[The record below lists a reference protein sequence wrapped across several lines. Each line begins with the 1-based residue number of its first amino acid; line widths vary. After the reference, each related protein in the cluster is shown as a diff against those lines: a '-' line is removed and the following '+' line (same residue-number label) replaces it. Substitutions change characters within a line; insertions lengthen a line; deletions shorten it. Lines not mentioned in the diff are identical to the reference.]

1 MNLNY
6 HIQISG
12 LVQGVGFRPFIYRLA
27 KSLDINGRVSNTNAG
42 VSIDVYC
49 SSEQANDFYSK
60 IILQAPVN
68 AIIQSHCIK
77 VVALTPYTDFQ
88 ISQSKSDS
96 QPTLLLTPDISICK
110 KCKTDF
116 NDVNSSRY
124 HYSFSS
130 CCDCGPRYSIINK
143 LPYDRVNT
151 SMHEHAMCPTCQNEY
166 NDTSNRRYYS
176 QTDSCSICAIPMHL
190 YQTKDQCQSSSPE
203 VILNRIQN
211 YLYEGKI
218 LAVKSTGGYLLMCD
232 ATKKETITRLRKLKH
247 RPSKPFA
254 ILYPSIESIE
264 KDVILTKQEAEAL
277 ESNIAPIVLCQL
289 KPKTDSGL
297 CTELIAPKLSKLGV
311 MLASNALLLSI
322 STKINK
328 PLIAT
333 SANLSGSPIIY
344 KDSEALDELFDVAD
358 FVLTYDRDIVVPQD
372 DSVIQFTKNNQQIIL
387 RRSRGLA
394 PNYFPNPLVDI
405 EINILAMGAELKG
418 SFALTSNQHLYVSQ
432 FLGDQGT
439 IESQESFRNTLQHI
453 STLLKYKAELVL
465 VDKHPNYAI
474 SKFGEDFAQ
483 NKGLDL
489 IKIQH
494 HKAHFASV
502 LLENN
507 KIETEKPILGFIWDG
522 TGFGDDE
529 QIWGGEV
536 MIYDNSEINRITH
549 LEYFPHLLG
558 DKMSK
563 EPRIS
568 ALSLL
573 SKIPHH
579 QDEIKKHFNEVEWKY
594 YSQLQLNSQSLQSS
608 SMGRFLDAIACLL
621 DIVCVSTYEGEAA
634 MLLESLAAQSKNR
647 SKAFYKL
654 PYFDHIIHYETMLT
668 ELIQDKHNGMPIS
681 DISYKVFFSL
691 VQMIKNISIELN
703 ISEIAF
709 SGGVFQNGVLVELII
724 DEMKDTHQ
732 LYFHKQLSANDECI
746 AFGQLAYHSII
757 KQSKTD
763 QYVFSNSR

>member
-1 MNLNY
+1 MNLSY

-27 KSLDINGRVSNTNAG
+27 QSLDINGHVSNTNAG

-60 IILQAPVN
+60 IIQQAPIN
-68 AIIQSHCIK
+68 AIIQSHSIEE
-77 VVALTPYTDFQ
+77 VSALPFADFQ
-88 ISQSKSDS
+88 ISNSISNHVPS
-96 QPTLLLTPDISICK
+96 LLLTPDIGICK
-110 KCKTDF
+110 TCKSEF
-116 NDVNSSRY
+116 NDANSSRY
-124 HYSFSS
+124 HYAFNS
-130 CCDCGPRYSIINK
+130 CCDCGPRYSIINA

-151 SMHEHAMCPTCQNEY
+151 TMHAHSMCPTCQKEY
-166 NDTSNRRYYS
+166 NDASNRRYYS
-176 QTDSCSICAIPMHL
+176 QTDSCTICAIPMHL
-190 YQTKDQCQSSSPE
+190 YQTKDQCQSSSPD
-203 VILNRIQN
+203 VILKRIQN

-218 LAVKSTGGYLLMCD
+218 IAVKSTGGYLLMCD
-232 ATKKETITRLRKLKH
+232 ATQKETISRLRQLKH
-247 RPSKPFA
+247 RPTKPFA

-264 KDVILTKQEAEAL
+264 KDVKLTQQESEAL
-277 ESNIAPIVLCQL
+277 ESNVAPIVLCEL
-289 KPKTDSGL
+289 KAKTDSGL
-297 CTELIAPKLSKLGV
+297 CTDLIAPKLNKLGV
-311 MLASNALLLSI
+311 MLPSNALLLSI
-322 STKINK
+322 SSSINK
-328 PLIAT
+328 PLVAT
-333 SANLSGSPIIY
+333 SANISGSPIIY
-344 KDSEALDELFDVAD
+344 KDSEALAELFHVAD

-394 PNYFPNPLVDI
+394 PNYFPNPLSNSRTNV
-405 EINILAMGAELKG
+405 LAMGAELKG
-418 SFALTSNQHLYVSQ
+418 SFALTTNQHLYVSQ

-439 IESQESFRNTLQHI
+439 LESQESFRNTLQHI
-453 STLLKYKAELVL
+453 SSLLQYKAELVL
-465 VDKHPNYAI
+465 VDKHPNYAV
-474 SKFGEDFAQ
+474 SKYGEEFAQ
-483 NKGLDL
+483 NNDLDL

-507 KIETEKPILGFIWDG
+507 KTETEKPILGFIWDG

-536 MIYDNSEINRITH
+536 MLYHNSEINRITH

-594 YSQLQLNSQSLQSS
+594 YCQLQLNSQPLQTS

-621 DIVCVSTYEGEAA
+621 DIVGISTYEGEAA

-647 SKAFYKL
+647 TKAFYKL
-654 PYFDHIIHYETMLT
+654 PYFDHTIHYETMLT
-668 ELIQDKHNGMPIS
+668 ELIQDKHQGMLIS
-681 DISYKVFFSL
+681 DISYKVFYSL

-709 SGGVFQNGVLVELII
+709 SGGVFQNALLVELII
-724 DEMKDTHQ
+724 DELKETHQ

-746 AFGQLAYHSII
+746 AFGQIAYHTII
-757 KQSKTD
+757 NQFKTE